1 MKPVRI
7 GIIGGKGNMGRW
19 FENFF
24 IQVGH
29 SVQICDLDTDQ
40 TPEMLARSCNVILLS
55 LPIQTA
61 ITMCKKIGPLLSPDQ
76 LLMDVCSLKTPILEA
91 MLHDSPSQVMGVH
104 PLFGP
109 FTETIGGQNII
120 VCSGREGR
128 LVQWMI
134 ALFKNYGA
142 AVTFMEPQKHDRYMA
157 IVQGLTHMITV
168 SFARALEMLSVDP
181 EESLLVATPVFRANM
196 DLTARLF
203 AQDLELYRTLM
214 ASNPHVEPVLE
225 AYSAALNE
233 SRTKL
238 LSGCNNSGLG
248 YLESI
253 RDFLGPFCQ
262 QGLDES
268 NRMLRA
274 IYQDETQESRK
285 NDYQPCL

>member
-1 MKPVRI
+1 MKQVRI

-24 IQVGH
+24 IQAGH

-40 TPEMLARSCNVILLS
+40 TPEMLARSCDVIVLS

-61 ITMCKKIGPLLSPDQ
+61 IPICRQVGPLLSSDQ
-76 LLMDVCSLKTPILEA
+76 LMMDVCSLKAPILDA
-91 MLHDSPSQVMGVH
+91 MLRYSPAQVMGVH

-109 FTETIGGQNII
+109 FTETIRGQNLI
-120 VCSGREGR
+120 VCPGRGET

-134 ALFKNYGA
+134 ALFKNYEA
-142 AVTFMEPQKHDRYMA
+142 AVTFMDPQKHDRFMA

-168 SFARALEMLSVDP
+168 SFARTLEILAVDP

-225 AYSAALNE
+225 AYFAALNE

-238 LSGCNNSGLG
+238 LSGCNHTGLG

-253 RDFLGPFCQ
+253 RNFLGPFCQ

-274 IYQDETQESRK
+274 LYQEETQESRK
-285 NDYQPCL
+285 NDCQPCL

>member
-1 MKPVRI
+1 MKQVRI

-19 FENFF
+19 FESFF
-24 IQVGH
+24 ILAGH
-29 SVQICDLDTDQ
+29 SVQICDLNTDQ
-40 TPEMLARSCNVILLS
+40 TPEMLARSCDVIVLS

-61 ITMCKKIGPLLSPDQ
+61 ILMCGQVGPLLSSDQ
-76 LLMDVCSLKTPILEA
+76 LMMDVCSLKAPVLDA
-91 MLHDSPSQVMGVH
+91 MLRCSPAQVMGVH

-109 FTETIGGQNII
+109 FTETIRGQNLI
-120 VCSGREGR
+120 VCPGRGET

-142 AVTFMEPQKHDRYMA
+142 AVNYMDPQKHDRCMA
-157 IVQGLTHMITV
+157 VVQGLTHMITV
-168 SFARALEMLSVDP
+168 SFARTLEMLAVNP
-181 EESLLVATPVFRANM
+181 EESLLIATPVFRANM
-196 DLTARLF
+196 NLTARLF

-225 AYSAALNE
+225 AYFAALNE

-238 LSGCNNSGLG
+238 LSGCNHAGLE

-253 RDFLGPFCQ
+253 RNFLGPFCQ

-274 IYQDETQESRK
+274 IYQKEARESEK
-285 NDYQPCL
+285 NDY

>member
-1 MKPVRI
+1 MKQVRI

-24 IQVGH
+24 IQAGH

-40 TPEMLARSCNVILLS
+40 TPEMLARSCDVIVLS

-61 ITMCKKIGPLLSPDQ
+61 ITLCKQVGPLLSSDQ
-76 LLMDVCSLKTPILEA
+76 LMMDVCSLKAPILDA
-91 MLHDSPSQVMGVH
+91 MLRYSPAQVMGVH

-109 FTETIGGQNII
+109 FTETIRGQNLI
-120 VCSGREGR
+120 VCRGRGEN

-134 ALFKNYGA
+134 ALFKNNGA
-142 AVTFMEPQKHDRYMA
+142 AVNHMDPQKHDRFMA
-157 IVQGLTHMITV
+157 VVQGLTHMITV
-168 SFARALEMLSVDP
+168 SFARTLEMLAVDP

-225 AYSAALNE
+225 AYFEALNE

-238 LSGCNNSGLG
+238 ISGCNHTGLS

-253 RDFLGPFCQ
+253 RNFLGPFCQ

-274 IYQDETQESRK
+274 IYQKETQEGEKR
-285 NDYQPCL
+285 